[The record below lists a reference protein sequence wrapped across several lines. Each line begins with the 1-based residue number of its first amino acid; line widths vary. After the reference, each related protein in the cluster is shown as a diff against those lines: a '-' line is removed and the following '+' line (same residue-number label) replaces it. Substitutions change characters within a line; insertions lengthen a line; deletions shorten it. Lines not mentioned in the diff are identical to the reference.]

1 MDKKE
6 QPEAGAE
13 LQRERKARGVAREGH
28 LEAGRRRARDESR
41 SRSEAA
47 DGPAP
52 ETASK
57 GTT

>member
-13 LQRERKARGVAREGH
+13 LQRERKARGVARQAH
-28 LEAGRRRARDESR
+28 LEAGRQRARDESR

-47 DGPAP
+47 DAPAL
-52 ETASK
+52 ETGSK
-57 GTT
+57 GTP